1 MTKNDIVNELNK
13 MGYEVREENVVKNG
27 VEFLGISII
36 DSDRYMIPVFYVED
50 IITKAE
56 QSGATVKEIVRD
68 MLKIHNDALR
78 ESEELNKPIHFNRE
92 DFLKRLYV
100 GVQKES
106 KEDIVKCKTEFEG
119 IEKYLFL
126 RMEALNDAIV
136 VLEDPDATQIEVD
149 AAYEALIR
157 AYLDLRLI
165 PNKDLLQELINKAQT
180 LSKANYTAAS
190 WKVMNNALDEAI
202 AVLNNLEATQEEVKM
217 AESVLN
223 DALNNL
229 VENNVSK
236 VDPINTGDSSA
247 VKTGD
252 NTFALPMMLT
262 GLLALAGSVVVVKKK
277 KD

>member
-13 MGYEVREENVVKNG
+13 MGYEVREENVVKNS

-106 KEDIVKCKTEFEG
+106 KEDIVNAKQNLKESKIFIFENG
-119 IEKYLFL
+119 SIKRCNLLSKNFKKYIEK
-126 RMEALNDAIV
+126 R
-136 VLEDPDATQIEVD
+136 
-149 AAYEALIR
+149 
-157 AYLDLRLI
+157 
-165 PNKDLLQELINKAQT
+165 
-180 LSKANYTAAS
+180 
-190 WKVMNNALDEAI
+190 
-202 AVLNNLEATQEEVKM
+202 
-217 AESVLN
+217 
-223 DALNNL
+223 
-229 VENNVSK
+229 
-236 VDPINTGDSSA
+236 GC
-247 VKTGD
+247 
-252 NTFALPMMLT
+252 
-262 GLLALAGSVVVVKKK
+262 
-277 KD
+277 